1 MPTSP
6 PTRTAVNPTMAVGRM
21 KVEELR
27 GALGR
32 RGLDDTGLKAV
43 LAARLIAAIEPAQ
56 TVDQAVI
63 GSGSSSSS
71 KEGKSGGKGG
81 GKGGSKGGG
90 KKTKK
95 KAKTAKNAKGVG
107 SSSSADGVEEE
118 LRSIEEDMNK
128 VLRALRIDAA
138 PPAWQM
144 ITCQSFY

>member
-21 KVEELR
+21 TEEELR

-56 TVDQAVI
+56 TVDQTAI

-71 KEGKSGGKGG
+71 KAGKSGGKGG
-81 GKGGSKGGG
+81 GKGGG

-107 SSSSADGVEEE
+107 SSSSADGAEEE